1 MTPVSRP
8 VPPVEDFAALTVS
21 PAFGGPKLER
31 QSISEQVANR
41 ILGMVKSGN
50 LRPGDR
56 LPTEAQM
63 TIALGISRPPLR
75 EALKALTIMGVLE
88 SRQGGRYSITD
99 LSPSRL
105 VAPFNAMLSI
115 AKYNIAEHFE
125 CRRIVDVELV
135 RLCTRRATAEERAR
149 ILRLAH
155 DGQAFLSDPVGFRLL
170 DYEYHQALNAG
181 AHNAM
186 LATVALGLYD
196 VALDARRVASAAPG
210 VIPTSVSQHVEVAEA
225 VVAGDEGA
233 AAAAINRHLDHVL
246 DSTLQSLAEMAASTP
261 D

>member
-1 MTPVSRP
+1 VNRP
-8 VPPVEDFAALTVS
+8 DPHPDGFANLGDAMD
-21 PAFGGPKLER
+21 FGGPKLAR
-31 QSISEQVANR
+31 QPISEQVANR

-50 LRPGDR
+50 LRPGDK

-63 TIALGISRPPLR
+63 AVALGISRPPLR

-88 SRQGGRYSITD
+88 SRQGGRYSVTD

-105 VAPFNAMLSI
+105 VAPFNAMLS
-115 AKYNIAEHFE
+115 AAEYDIAEHFE

-149 ILRLAH
+149 ILQLAH
-155 DGQAFLSDPVGFRLL
+155 DGQAFLADPVGFRLL

-196 VALDARRVASAAPG
+196 VALDARRIASAAAG
-210 VIPTSVSQHVEVAEA
+210 VIPISVRQHVEIAEA
-225 VVAGDEGA
+225 VMAGDESGA
-233 AAAAINRHLDHVL
+233 AAAITRHLEHVR
-246 DSTLQSLAEMAASTP
+246 DSTVQSMAQMAQRS
-261 D
+261 

>member
-1 MTPVSRP
+1 VTPVSRP
-8 VPPVEDFAALTVS
+8 DSSLKDFAA
-21 PAFGGPKLER
+21 PADPPPFGGPKLER
-31 QSISEQVANR
+31 QPISEQVANR

-63 TIALGISRPPLR
+63 AIALGISRPPLR

-88 SRQGGRYSITD
+88 SRQGGRYSVTD

-105 VAPFNAMLSI
+105 VAPFNAMLSV
-115 AKYNIAEHFE
+115 AAYDIAEHFE
-125 CRRIVDVELV
+125 CRRIVDVELA
-135 RLCTRRATAEERAR
+135 RLCTRRATSEERAR

-170 DYEYHQALNAG
+170 DYEFHQALNAG
-181 AHNAM
+181 ARNAM

-196 VALDARRVASAAPG
+196 VALDARRVASAALG
-210 VIPTSVSQHVEVAEA
+210 VIPTSVRQHVEVAEA
-225 VVAGDEGA
+225 VVAGDEEA
-233 AAAAINRHLDHVL
+233 AAAALNRHLDHVL
-246 DSTLQSLAEMAASTP
+246 DSTLQSLAEMAASTS